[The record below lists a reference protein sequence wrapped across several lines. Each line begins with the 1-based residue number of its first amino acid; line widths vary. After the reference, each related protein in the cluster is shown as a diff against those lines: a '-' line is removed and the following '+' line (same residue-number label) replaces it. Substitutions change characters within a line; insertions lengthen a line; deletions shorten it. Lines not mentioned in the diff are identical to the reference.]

1 MTATRPLT
9 AALLALSLARPVS
22 AHCVRLAPSPWSC
35 VAERLPQ
42 PAAPRLRRSTAIA
55 AALPDDPPA
64 EPGGALGPS
73 SGVPTDLAAPPDER
87 LKLLERLID
96 ERIRAIAATGDEDET
111 PARQPGL
118 RAVLLM
124 LLLWSWPWALAAL
137 AGFLPLP
144 AAVSRPQASA
154 ALALVSAQLET
165 LRVVAARLLV
175 ATACGAVI
183 GLEREMTAGTAS
195 GEGSR
200 ELSRPAGLRSM
211 TLVSAGSALYTL
223 ASIFGI
229 EGGDSVRAAAQI
241 CTGVGFIGAGVIAKG
256 GGKSPVR
263 GVTTACAVWVS
274 AALGVV
280 AASGMWLF
288 ALYSAGLSV
297 TILRISRWY
306 NRLLDEARWETGS
319 ASH

>member
-1 MTATRPLT
+1 MLI
-9 AALLALSLARPVS
+9 LAD
-22 AHCVRLAPSPWSC
+22 
-35 VAERLPQ
+35 
-42 PAAPRLRRSTAIA
+42 T
-55 AALPDDPPA
+55 
-64 EPGGALGPS
+64 GA
-73 SGVPTDLAAPPDER
+73 
-87 LKLLERLID
+87 
-96 ERIRAIAATGDEDET
+96 
-111 PARQPGL
+111 
-118 RAVLLM
+118 
-124 LLLWSWPWALAAL
+124 
-137 AGFLPLP
+137 
-144 AAVSRPQASA
+144 
-154 ALALVSAQLET
+154 
-165 LRVVAARLLV
+165 
-175 ATACGAVI
+175 
-183 GLEREMTAGTAS
+183 
-195 GEGSR
+195 
-200 ELSRPAGLRSM
+200 
-211 TLVSAGSALYTL
+211 AGSALYTL